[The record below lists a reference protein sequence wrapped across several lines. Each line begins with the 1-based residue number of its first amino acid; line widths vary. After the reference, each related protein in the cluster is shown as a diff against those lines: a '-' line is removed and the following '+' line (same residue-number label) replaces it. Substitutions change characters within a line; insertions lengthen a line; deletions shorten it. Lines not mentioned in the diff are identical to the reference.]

1 MMGEPAQRQR
11 RACWRVVSDLDHTLI
26 EAGGESLLAGDCL
39 RQLHQSG
46 IPTLL
51 ASSKTFAEMV
61 AFQVRANLA
70 PQPFLF
76 ENGCGIGW
84 PRQCWPVA
92 AAAEPKLVLGDYGAI
107 VRAADPARLRALLQR
122 WRSEAGLRFSL
133 LEELSFDQI
142 HQLIG
147 LEPAMARLALQRLA
161 SLPLVW
167 HPDDSLDWFQ
177 QQLAGEGLRA
187 VSGGRLL
194 HIAPPFD
201 KGEALDQVLAWLG
214 GGAASLRLL
223 ACGDSENDRSL
234 LERADL
240 ALVFHP
246 AAGTPLTLAP
256 RRRLAEAE
264 LSAPPQA
271 GQRLERQVIAGGPRP
286 WLEAVL
292 AALADVGA
300 LAGDLSR

>member
-1 MMGEPAQRQR
+1 
-11 RACWRVVSDLDHTLI
+11 
-26 EAGGESLLAGDCL
+26 
-39 RQLHQSG
+39 
-46 IPTLL
+46 
-51 ASSKTFAEMV
+51 
-61 AFQVRANLA
+61 
-70 PQPFLF
+70 
-76 ENGCGIGW
+76 
-84 PRQCWPVA
+84 
-92 AAAEPKLVLGDYGAI
+92 
-107 VRAADPARLRALLQR
+107 
-122 WRSEAGLRFSL
+122 
-133 LEELSFDQI
+133 
-142 HQLIG
+142 
-147 LEPAMARLALQRLA
+147 MARLALQRLA

>member
-1 MMGEPAQRQR
+1 MVGVPAQRQR
-11 RACWRVVSDLDHTLI
+11 RSCWRVVSDLDHTLI
-26 EAGGESLLAGDCL
+26 EDGGESLLAGDCL
-39 RQLHQSG
+39 RRLHQGG

-51 ASSKTFAEMV
+51 ASSKTFGEMV
-61 AFQVRANLA
+61 AFQVRADLA

-84 PRQCWPVA
+84 PRHCWPA
-92 AAAEPKLVLGDYGAI
+92 AVAAEPQLVQGDYGAI
-107 VRAADPARLRALLQR
+107 VRAADPARLRPLLQR
-122 WRSEAGLRFSL
+122 LRSEAGLRFSL

-194 HIAPPFD
+194 HVAPPFD
-201 KGEALDQVLAWLG
+201 KAEALDQVLAWLG

-223 ACGDSENDRSL
+223 ACGDSENDRCL

-246 AAGTPLTLAP
+246 AAGRPLTLAP

-264 LSAPPQA
+264 RSAPPQA
-271 GQRLERQVIAGGPRP
+271 AQRLERQVIAGGPRR
-286 WLEAVL
+286 WLEAVQ

-300 LAGDLSR
+300 LAGAQS